1 MHIAV
6 LTLAAIIATPIQ
18 MCVTNVEIHLTLKS
32 LKKKSEVEELY
43 LRLCHFKIIYALAFG
58 LHIKIR

>member
-1 MHIAV
+1 MTKIIAGFTV
-6 LTLAAIIATPIQ
+6 TLAAIIATPIQ

-43 LRLCHFKIIYALAFG
+43 LRLCHFRII
-58 LHIKIR
+58 

>member
-1 MHIAV
+1 MTKIIAGFTV
-6 LTLAAIIATPIQ
+6 TLAAIIATPIQ

-43 LRLCHFKIIYALAFG
+43 LRLCHFRIIFNNMLS
-58 LHIKIR
+58 